1 MKNSELVKLAQ
12 IAVVGSQ
19 TLAPTIKLEI
29 IGYLMGKEELELF
42 REEQERKAE
51 EVKQND

>member
-12 IAVVGSQ
+12 IAVVSSP
-19 TLAPTIKLEI
+19 TLAPTVKLEVI
-29 IGYLMGKEELELF
+29 NYLMGKEELEIF

-51 EVKQND
+51 EEKQND